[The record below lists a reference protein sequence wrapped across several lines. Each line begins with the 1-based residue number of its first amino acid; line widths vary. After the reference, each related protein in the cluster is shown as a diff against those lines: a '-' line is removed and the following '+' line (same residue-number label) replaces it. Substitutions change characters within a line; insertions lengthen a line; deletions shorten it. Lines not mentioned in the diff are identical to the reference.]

1 MERQLYI
8 YNAAGVDRN
17 GINAKDYPIPRDY
30 HFAKDANDPNIDF
43 SKYVYNELGFDANGL
58 DCYGIDELGC
68 DVYARYGRDKTEF
81 DQFGYDENNLD
92 IYGHK
97 RPEPVCAATYDDG
110 EKEKKKEKKKKKKS
124 DYGLFADE
132 KYDYVEAIKAERKRN
147 PPGPVNLEKINE
159 LAQALGCSVSDYFID
174 W

>member
-8 YNAAGVDRN
+8 YNAAGFDRN

-58 DCYGIDELGC
+58 DCYGIDEFGC

-110 EKEKKKEKKKKKKS
+110 EKEKKKKEKKKKKKS
-124 DYGLFADE
+124 DYELFADE
-132 KYDYVEAIKAERKRN
+132 KYA
-147 PPGPVNLEKINE
+147 PVNLEKINE